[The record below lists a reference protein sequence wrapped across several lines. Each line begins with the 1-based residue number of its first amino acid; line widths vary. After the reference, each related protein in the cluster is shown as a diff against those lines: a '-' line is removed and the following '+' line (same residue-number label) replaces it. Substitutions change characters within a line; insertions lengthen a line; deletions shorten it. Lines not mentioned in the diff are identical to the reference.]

1 MLLVGR
7 VGSAPG
13 RNGERWRTH
22 AHAIPST
29 CSHFHSRRRVQVLSR
44 LPPHPNIVRF
54 FAEYHERIPEP
65 IFGHLPLLIQVGRC
79 RMMLRVLCCVGV
91 LFCGA
96 CVGKWVMCT
105 LFCTS

>member
-1 MLLVGR
+1 MKSAGRSVVGCFRDGVGCRSGGWVLLVGR

-44 LPPHPNIVRF
+44 LPPHKNIVRF
-54 FAEYHERIPEP
+54 FAEISAPIPDQILEL
-65 IFGHLPLLIQVGRC
+65 LPPLARELAVNPGTR
-79 RMMLRVLCCVGV
+79 G
-91 LFCGA
+91 
-96 CVGKWVMCT
+96 
-105 LFCTS
+105 